1 MLLIN
6 SEWTFLQISNELDRY
21 SLSGEVK
28 QAVLDCLWPRQ
39 EEVRQSMVQNT
50 AMISNAVLKDFD
62 WKVKVRIA
70 GYFQTKTLA
79 QWTKVMKIMLFS
91 PRWALLRILGEGVP
105 DENDTKT
112 IPVALGWHPTPPS
125 PRAFSPWHFLCMYF
139 YSCEIVELTVKFN
152 RSIFHQFNFIVKY
165 SLLLIFNS

>member
-6 SEWTFLQISNELDRY
+6 SEWSFLQISNELDRY

-39 EEVRQSMVQNT
+39 EEVKRSLVQNT

-79 QWTKVMKIMLFS
+79 Q
-91 PRWALLRILGEGVP
+91 
-105 DENDTKT
+105 
-112 IPVALGWHPTPPS
+112 
-125 PRAFSPWHFLCMYF
+125 
-139 YSCEIVELTVKFN
+139 
-152 RSIFHQFNFIVKY
+152 
-165 SLLLIFNS
+165 